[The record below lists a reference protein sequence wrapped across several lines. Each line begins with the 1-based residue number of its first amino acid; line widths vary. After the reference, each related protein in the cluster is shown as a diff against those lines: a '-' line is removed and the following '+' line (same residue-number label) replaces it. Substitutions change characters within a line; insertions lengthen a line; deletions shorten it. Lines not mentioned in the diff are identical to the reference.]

1 MHQSWFGAVTVENGS
16 EYGVVRRFFCFGFVR
31 PALLSMLPNVL
42 AAGHMTRG
50 CSTSNLAFSFRAPQL
65 GCLFRSAKIAFSTT
79 SEVACEHPCGLR
91 LRSSSPSGPTSL

>member
-31 PALLSMLPNVL
+31 PALLRMLPKVL
-42 AAGHMTRG
+42 AAGQATFG
-50 CSTSNLAFSFRAPQL
+50 CTTSSLALSFRPPQL
-65 GCLFRSAKIAFSTT
+65 GCLFLNARIAFSVT